1 MHKLKI
7 LNRILQNPL
16 IAIIRAADAQA
27 AIQLAEAC
35 IAGGVTVLEVSLTTP
50 GGLAVISA
58 LVERHGATAVIG
70 AGTVLD
76 SETARMAI
84 LAGARFI
91 LSPAVDLGVIRI
103 CNRYQVI
110 SMPGAS
116 TATEVVRAMEAGAD
130 IVKIFPADAFGPA
143 YLKALRAPLP
153 QAPLMPSGGVSAENM
168 AAWFAFGAVAVG
180 VGGSLTAPGAIDDYA
195 QVTENARQFVKVM
208 KQIRPLAPEKI

>member
-7 LNRILQNPL
+7 LNRILQTPL
-16 IAIIRAADAQA
+16 VAIIRAPDAQA

-35 IAGGVTVLEVSLTTP
+35 IAGGITVLEVSLTTP
-50 GGLAVISA
+50 GGLGVISE

-76 SETARMAI
+76 PETARMAI

-91 LSPAVDLGVIRI
+91 LSPAVDLGVIRT

-143 YLKALRAPLP
+143 HLKALRAPLP

-168 AAWFAFGAVAVG
+168 AAWFACGAVAVG
-180 VGGSLTAPGAIDDYA
+180 VGGSLTAPGAIGDYA
-195 QVTENARQFVKVM
+195 QVTENARQFIKVM
-208 KQIRPLAPEKI
+208 QKILAPEEP

>member
-7 LNRILQNPL
+7 LNRILQTPL
-16 IAIIRAADAQA
+16 VAIIRAPDAQA

-35 IAGGVTVLEVSLTTP
+35 IAGGITVLEVSLTTP
-50 GGLAVISA
+50 GGLAVISE

-76 SETARMAI
+76 PETARMAI
-84 LAGARFI
+84 LAGALFI
-91 LSPAVDLGVIRI
+91 LSPTVDLGVIRT

-143 YLKALRAPLP
+143 HLKALRAPLP

-168 AAWFAFGAVAVG
+168 AAWFACGAVAVG
-180 VGGSLTAPGAIDDYA
+180 VGGSLTAPGAIGDYA
-195 QVTENARQFVKVM
+195 QVTENARQFIKVM
-208 KQIRPLAPEKI
+208 QQILAPEEP